1 MSSVMLCGKC
11 GASVGLDE
19 RFCGTCGSP
28 REQAVA
34 AAVVPDPD
42 VFGEAAANGG
52 VAPPNAAPPPYAPPA
67 AYEPVGSPPYE
78 PPAAH
83 DPMTSGPYEPAP
95 QVVYDPT
102 PVAGNNGGVPEHL
115 LGEAAPNMTYLGMRL
130 RYEPTPEALFNPL
143 TNKRWVL
150 QAVMHAFVFWFLWS
164 IVGFCLF
171 FVALIMSA
179 ATKSGFFM
187 GAYFLGALVSGV
199 AVAGFW
205 FFKPFP
211 ALLSEWKFSVDGKGA
226 AERTAFEQ
234 IAYSFQQ
241 RRTPVEKIGI
251 RRITQAG
258 MTRDYLEVRSGI
270 FFGYVSCFAYGRDLF
285 IAWTFWLNLSPARWC
300 LLWLKALWLMVT
312 MRGSELYVT
321 LRFDDA
327 RAMREA
333 LHAASREG
341 VDVAA
346 GEIAPQGTGTVGGSI
361 AIDLTELATID

>member
-28 REQAVA
+28 REQAAA

-42 VFGEAAANGG
+42 VFGANGG
-52 VAPPNAAPPPYAPPA
+52 VAPPPAAPPPYAPPA
-67 AYEPVGSPPYE
+67 IHEPVASPPYE
-78 PPAAH
+78 SPAAY
-83 DPMTSGPYEPAP
+83 DSMPAAAYEPAP
-95 QVVYDPT
+95 QVTYDPV
-102 PVAGNNGGVPEHL
+102 PVASSNGGVPDHL
-115 LGEAAPNMTYLGMRL
+115 LGEATPNMTYLGMRL
-130 RYEPTPEALFNPL
+130 RYEPTPEPLFNPL
-143 TNKRWVL
+143 SNKKWFL
-150 QAVMHAFVFWFLWS
+150 QALMHAFVFWTLYFV
-164 IVGFCLF
+164 VGFVLF
-171 FVALIMSA
+171 IAAAIMSA

-187 GAYFLGALVSGV
+187 GAYFLGALVAGV
-199 AVAGFW
+199 AVLGFW
-205 FFKPFP
+205 FFKPYP

-226 AERTAFEQ
+226 AAATAFEQ
-234 IAYSFQQ
+234 IAFSFQQ
-241 RRTPVEKIGI
+241 RRTPVERVGI
-251 RRITQAG
+251 RRITQG
-258 MTRDYLEVRSGI
+258 GETKDYLEVRSGI
-270 FFGYVSCFAYGRDLF
+270 FYGYVSCFAYGNDLF

-300 LLWLKALWLMVT
+300 LLWLKAIWLMVT

-321 LRFDDA
+321 LRFDGA